1 MLFRIHVPST
11 PDTAA
16 KSSCSY
22 AYRKAPSLPYILHTG
37 LKHPSHA
44 SKTGCAALVAAALG
58 VLVVRHG
65 AVLGIAVELA
75 VAVLVVDEG
84 RVEEEGEEDD
94 AIMVEKEA
102 RLVT

>member
-1 MLFRIHVPST
+1 MFIWISQSSITLHSSYRFKT
-11 PDTAA
+11 PE
-16 KSSCSY
+16 SCLQDRLCS
-22 AYRKAPSLPYILHTG
+22 
-37 LKHPSHA
+37 
-44 SKTGCAALVAAALG
+44 LVAAALG

>member
-1 MLFRIHVPST
+1 MPPRQPVPGG
-11 PDTAA
+11 A
-16 KSSCSY
+16 
-22 AYRKAPSLPYILHTG
+22 SLCG
-37 LKHPSHA
+37 
-44 SKTGCAALVAAALG
+44 LVAAALG

-94 AIMVEKEA
+94 AIMVEKGGMVSN
-102 RLVT
+102 VTFQYA